1 MTDHPDAWKK
11 DPEMPRL
18 FLVVYDAQPDPVWAN
33 VCRSSFDITK
43 HLDSKIEEAR
53 LRGLLLEVSLRFV
66 DPGEAGFGPVTPE
79 GELDQLEDE
88 AK

>member
-1 MTDHPDAWKK
+1 MTEPTEAWKL
-11 DPEMPRL
+11 DPDMPRL
-18 FLVVYDAQPDPVWAN
+18 FLVVFDEQPLPVWSN
-33 VCRSSFDITK
+33 ICRSSFDITK